1 MKIIF
6 AQKRY
11 WLLLGGLCLAVLSTS
26 VPTFS
31 QDAISNNGA
40 LLAATSPFE
49 DIAEFAIA
57 KNDSAIQKQLVIADK
72 HVAKVK
78 SAMTAERF
86 SAFESLFKKL
96 KTLAAEKSYR
106 QAADTSVELFRQLI
120 ECLDASKLEVP
131 QEVSLLDYAGF
142 KIHVLTATESPDW
155 SAIQKTTDDASKW
168 WSELKGKVTNTKLQD
183 AVNST
188 IRGLQ
193 EAARSKNLP
202 MVNFAA
208 QLDLDL
214 VDLLETEFEK

>member
-1 MKIIF
+1 MLV
-6 AQKRY
+6 AQLRY
-11 WLLLGGLCLAVLSTS
+11 RLLLGGLCLAVFSTS

-31 QDAISNNGA
+31 QDTIAHNRT
-40 LLAATSPFE
+40 LLDATSPFE

-57 KNDSAIQKQLVIADK
+57 KNDSAIQKQLLIADRNM
-72 HVAKVK
+72 ARLP
-78 SAMTAERF
+78 SAMTADRF
-86 SAFESLFKKL
+86 SVFESQFKKL

-106 QAADTSVELFRQLI
+106 EAADTSVELFRQLI

-142 KIHVLTATESPDW
+142 KIHVLTATEIPDW
-155 SAIQKTTDDASKW
+155 SAIEKTTEDAGKW
-168 WSELKGKVTNTKLQD
+168 WSELKGKVTNKKLKD

-193 EAARSKNLP
+193 EATRSKNLP